1 MNETNHR
8 ADRQDDISNNLLY
21 QLRSFKHSSNLNF
34 TQTRS
39 LINSHESKLSNL
51 KKYSDKIS
59 NDNIELDGKIVSL
72 KSDFEVE
79 KLQLKVKVSKL
90 DDKIVRVKS
99 DIEKQAR
106 KVREVESS
114 LRTIENKPVEKVDTT
129 QIEIDIEDMRSKI
142 FELEDNTNS
151 KFSNFNLQ
159 VLKLDNNITHQN
171 NKNIHFKRTVSQFEV
186 KILNVENS
194 VNRLEQLNNE
204 MDNKINAVNS
214 SLNFNVSFFLITL
227 NIKKNENIKL
237 LQL

>member
-227 NIKKNENIKL
+227 NIKKK
-237 LQL
+237 

>member
-214 SLNFNVSFFLITL
+214 SLNFNVSFFFNNL
-227 NIKKNENIKL
+227 KY
-237 LQL
+237 